1 MEIEQEQAQNLD
13 IFGVIKESINVVFSW
28 KTIFGQITLL
38 HILPL
43 SVIFLSHIWISEW
56 LFGEILYDEDLLLFT
71 REGSP
76 TYNDIVDLIHTEK
89 MLFIIFTILYYIF
102 VIIFSLISTS
112 AVVYTIACI
121 YTEKELTFKKLMR
134 VVPRVWQRLMVTF
147 MWSSFVVFAYNI
159 ASCFVLVFVINMDLI
174 TDGSGLLIFLVTYL
188 IGFAYIGII
197 WQLACVISVL
207 EDISGIQAISKS
219 KDLIKGKTMVA
230 GTIYILVNSSFAGIQ
245 LETVLLGPD
254 PMQQWGNISA
264 YGILCVALVVL
275 ILFGLV
281 SQTIIYFVCKSY
293 HHEIIDKPSLA
304 DHLEE
309 FTGEY
314 MPLLDRD
321 VQLGKIPA

>member
-1 MEIEQEQAQNLD
+1 METEQEQAQDLH
-13 IFGVIKESINVVFSW
+13 IFGIIKESVNVVVSW
-28 KTIFGQITLL
+28 KTIFSLITLF

-43 SVIFLSHIWISEW
+43 SIIFLSHIWISEW

-71 REGSP
+71 RVGSS
-76 TYNDIVDLIHTEK
+76 TYNDIINLIQTEK
-89 MLFIIFTILYYIF
+89 MLFILFTILYYIF

-112 AVVYTIACI
+112 AVVYTMACI

-134 VVPRVWQRLMVTF
+134 VVPRVWQRLMITF

-159 ASCFVLVFVINMDLI
+159 ASCSVLVFSINIGVI
-174 TDGSGLLIFLVTYL
+174 TDGLGILIFLVTYL
-188 IGFAYIGII
+188 TGFAYIGIV

-219 KDLIKGKTMVA
+219 KDLIRGKTIVT
-230 GTIYILVNSSFAGIQ
+230 GTIYVMVNSSFAGIQ
-245 LETVLLGPD
+245 VETILLGPD
-254 PMQQWGNISA
+254 PMQQWGNIYA

-293 HHEIIDKPSLA
+293 HRENIDKPSLA

-309 FTGEY
+309 FTGAY
-314 MPLLDRD
+314 MPLLDSD
-321 VQLGKIPA
+321 VQLGKMQA